1 MCSWGHDSWGGDGWV
16 GGSFGVVT
24 VGAMTAR
31 VMRLDGGDSK
41 GMDSWLDYSWV
52 WLVAVPFGKLI

>member
-1 MCSWGHDSWGGDGWV
+1 M
-16 GGSFGVVT
+16 GVVT

-41 GMDSWLDYSWV
+41 GIDSWLDYSWG